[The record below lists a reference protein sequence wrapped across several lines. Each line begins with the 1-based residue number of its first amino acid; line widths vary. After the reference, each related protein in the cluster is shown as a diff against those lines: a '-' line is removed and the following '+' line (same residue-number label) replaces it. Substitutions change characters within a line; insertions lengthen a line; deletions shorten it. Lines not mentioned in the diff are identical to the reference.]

1 MTGLDT
7 CIRKPLIATCG
18 SDRSIR
24 IWNYV
29 DRSTDLCKVFS
40 EECRSIAF
48 HPSGLHVLCGFSDKL
63 RLMNLL
69 MDDIRPYKEFAI
81 KGCPECRFST
91 GGHWFAAV
99 NGNTIQIYST
109 YTCEAYGNLR
119 GARRRAILRPI
130 LRAQFGAI
138 RSPPHP
144 SPPQATTARCGRSR
158 GRLTTR
164 AWCRRGWTAPCTSG
178 SSTASSA

>member
-119 GARRRAILRPI
+119 GARRRRAFCRAIR
-130 LRAQFGAI
+130 RV
-138 RSPPHP
+138 RSPPLHP
-144 SPPQATTARCGRSR
+144 LHRPQREGAVDLVDGRRRAPGVGGDGRRRVRVAAQRLQAR
-158 GRLTTR
+158 L
-164 AWCRRGWTAPCTSG
+164 
-178 SSTASSA
+178 